1 MSREK
6 IRLGF
11 IGAGA
16 FISARH
22 LKTAGET
29 PYMEIRAIADLNRE
43 LLAEHQKHYQ
53 IGYVTDDYRKLL
65 ADPEID
71 LIVIGTK
78 QDTHAKLIIESLN
91 AGKWVWCEKPM
102 CETEEEEAA
111 ILEAEK
117 NAAGRLAIGFNRRFA
132 PAILKIRQVL
142 AKLPRP
148 WIISY
153 RLQSVNSY
161 NKNSRNSFYH
171 DRPHIIYEGCH
182 ILDLAAFLMES
193 QPERVFMSGTDDEN
207 DIVTMEYPDGSRF
220 VLVITSHAGGN
231 GLEKEMMEVFTPK
244 GAMSMRDFVELR
256 IRGIEG
262 EQDQLFEP
270 QRCPFGKEVLRW
282 GLDFW
287 QMLSNRLVWEDIPVN
302 KGLVPIRLAPEE
314 QPFSEEIEQIA
325 APYAGSDWKERNF
338 VGDKG
343 WIGAFRHFAEAFMN
357 QTLPATADGMAGK
370 MANDLGFALLESK
383 KTGLPVNF
391 QKYQTDASA
400 PEAGFRQGSF
410 RRKTEDTGTA

>member
-1 MSREK
+1 MSRKK

-244 GAMSMRDFVELR
+244 GAMSLRDFVELR

-262 EQDQLFEP
+262 
-270 QRCPFGKEVLRW
+270 
-282 GLDFW
+282 
-287 QMLSNRLVWEDIPVN
+287 
-302 KGLVPIRLAPEE
+302 
-314 QPFSEEIEQIA
+314 
-325 APYAGSDWKERNF
+325 
-338 VGDKG
+338 
-343 WIGAFRHFAEAFMN
+343 
-357 QTLPATADGMAGK
+357 DGMIK
-370 MANDLGFALLESK
+370 EM
-383 KTGLPVNF
+383 
-391 QKYQTDASA
+391 
-400 PEAGFRQGSF
+400 
-410 RRKTEDTGTA
+410 

>member
-1 MSREK
+1 MSSKK

-29 PYMEIRAIADLNRE
+29 PYMEIRAIADLDRE
-43 LLAEHQKHYQ
+43 RLAEHQKKYQ

-78 QDTHAKLIIESLN
+78 QDTHARLIIESLN

-102 CETEEEEAA
+102 CETREEEAA

-142 AKLPRP
+142 TKLPRP

-153 RLQSVNSY
+153 RLQSANSY
-161 NKNSRNSFYH
+161 NKSSRNSFYH
-171 DRPHIIYEGCH
+171 GRPHIIYEGCH

-220 VLVITSHAGGN
+220 VLVITTRAGGI
-231 GLEKEMMEVFTPK
+231 GLEKEMMEVGNRIHTGRDK
-244 GAMSMRDFVELR
+244 LEQLKKTDKAYASELNRAAAEYDALMKQAQDYAAESLSSMQAD
-256 IRGIEG
+256 IRSRA
-262 EQDQLFEP
+262 EQ
-270 QRCPFGKEVLRW
+270 
-282 GLDFW
+282 
-287 QMLSNRLVWEDIPVN
+287 
-302 KGLVPIRLAPEE
+302 RLADRLK
-314 QPFSEEIEQIA
+314 QR
-325 APYAGSDWKERNF
+325 YG
-338 VGDKG
+338 
-343 WIGAFRHFAEAFMN
+343 
-357 QTLPATADGMAGK
+357 
-370 MANDLGFALLESK
+370 
-383 KTGLPVNF
+383 GLF
-391 QKYQTDASA
+391 QKYLLKIAIQGTEERIKQHKQNPQIDTKQQSKSMLLRLMDA
-400 PEAGFRQGSF
+400 
-410 RRKTEDTGTA
+410 KTTKINKSPVVEPTENISNQER

>member
-1 MSREK
+1 MSFFGYFNDIEFLEPGVKKMSSKK

-29 PYMEIRAIADLNRE
+29 PYMEIRAIADLDRE
-43 LLAEHQKHYQ
+43 RLAEHQKKYQ

-78 QDTHAKLIIESLN
+78 QDTHARLIIESLN

-102 CETEEEEAA
+102 CETREEEAA

-142 AKLPRP
+142 TKLPRP

-153 RLQSVNSY
+153 RLQSANSY
-161 NKNSRNSFYH
+161 NKSSRNSFYH
-171 DRPHIIYEGCH
+171 GQPHIIYEGCH

-220 VLVITSHAGGN
+220 VLVITSNA
-231 GLEKEMMEVFTPK
+231 
-244 GAMSMRDFVELR
+244 
-256 IRGIEG
+256 
-262 EQDQLFEP
+262 
-270 QRCPFGKEVLRW
+270 
-282 GLDFW
+282 
-287 QMLSNRLVWEDIPVN
+287 
-302 KGLVPIRLAPEE
+302 
-314 QPFSEEIEQIA
+314 
-325 APYAGSDWKERNF
+325 
-338 VGDKG
+338 
-343 WIGAFRHFAEAFMN
+343 
-357 QTLPATADGMAGK
+357 
-370 MANDLGFALLESK
+370 
-383 KTGLPVNF
+383 
-391 QKYQTDASA
+391 
-400 PEAGFRQGSF
+400 
-410 RRKTEDTGTA
+410 